1 MRLNRSRIILI
12 AVAAV
17 LVIVLAVLVIVALS
31 GLADR
36 KNDNPRE
43 TIPPTVQPQQGG
55 EKTVETPYGDLVF
68 PGTWAQ
74 YVQVERIE
82 QPELELHFAASFPS
96 GKTQKLFDIRFGE
109 ALDPAVG
116 QVVTTDG
123 VAVGVHVTVYS
134 FTPDGSWPVK
144 EATAV
149 SDMLESLNEMLDG
162 LDMVP
167 LGTPIPELEGDEMVI
182 DTPYGK
188 LYFPGRWAEELKLTI
203 DETDG
208 YDLVFCAVIGG
219 HEPVRLFALNFGGS
233 DAMGNA
239 AGTVKTENDVPVMV
253 RVRSFELVLD
263 GWSSV
268 DRSTVNAMQEDVNHL
283 LAKLPQ

>member
-1 MRLNRSRIILI
+1 MRFDRNKIILI

-17 LVIVLAVLVIVALS
+17 LVIVLTVLVVIALG

-36 KNDNPRE
+36 KNDRPRE
-43 TIPPTVQPQQGG
+43 TVPPMVQEQEGSD
-55 EKTVETPYGDLVF
+55 KVIETPYGKLVF

-74 YVQVERIE
+74 YLQVERVE

-116 QVVTTDG
+116 QVVTSDG

-149 SDMLESLNEMLDG
+149 SEMLESLNEMLDG

-188 LYFPGRWAEELKLTI
+188 LYFPGRWKEELKLTV
-203 DETDG
+203 DESDG
-208 YDLVFCAVIGG
+208 YDLVFIASIG
-219 HEPVRLFALNFGGS
+219 ENEDVRLFAVNFGGS
-233 DAMGNA
+233 DAMGKPV
-239 AGTVKTENDVPVMV
+239 GSVKTDNDVPIAV
-253 RVRSFELVLD
+253 RVRTFPLELD
-263 GWSSV
+263 GWGTV
-268 DRSTVNAMQEDVNHL
+268 DRSTVNAMQEDLNHL